1 MKYTQ
6 YFLVTREREDR
17 KDIELKWIEYVYN
30 NPVSEEIQT
39 DGRIKRWAY
48 INEMQKYLRII
59 ILEDKETIHNAFSIE
74 ILKYK
79 TMKITYFEDTDTLL
93 VYFNDNEIVET
104 KDINENTLIELD
116 ADGKVVSMTIEHA
129 KNQTE
134 ISSFSF
140 NQVAK
145 LAI

>member
-48 INEMQKYLRII
+48 INEMQNIY
-59 ILEDKETIHNAFSIE
+59 A
-74 ILKYK
+74 
-79 TMKITYFEDTDTLL
+79 LL
-93 VYFNDNEIVET
+93 F
-104 KDINENTLIELD
+104 
-116 ADGKVVSMTIEHA
+116 
-129 KNQTE
+129 
-134 ISSFSF
+134 
-140 NQVAK
+140 
-145 LAI
+145 